1 MWMNYGHS
9 WMNFIHDVS
18 DDASNDVGN
27 DVKDMMLAMILDMML
42 GMSFVTL
49 SYVFTFFHVK

>member
-18 DDASNDVGN
+18 DDASNDVGT
-27 DVKDMMLAMILDMML
+27 DVKDMMLAMILHMML
-42 GMSFVTL
+42 GMSFVRF
-49 SYVFTFFHVK
+49 SYVLTFFHVK